1 MTISFASLN
10 IGLQRE
16 QACSANG
23 QRRFNAIARG
33 VRRAFQEAEVDAI
46 GLVEV
51 GDKVQGL
58 PRQQADQ
65 LVDTIRPHTKDR
77 ALCSC
82 SRGRPPVHAAEQN
95 RIQDQIHRRSARSS
109 DEKF

>member
-10 IGLQRE
+10 IGLQRD
-16 QACSANG
+16 QACHRNG
-23 QRRFNAIARG
+23 QRRFNAIAWG

-65 LVDTIRPHTKDR
+65 LVDTIRAHMEDIELCDHAR
-77 ALCSC
+77 ANSH
-82 SRGRPPVHAAEQN
+82 P
-95 RIQDQIHRRSARSS
+95 
-109 DEKF
+109 